1 MNNTFIY
8 KSNLKK
14 VMKHTVRVSIILVIA
29 FLFSQLIGLGIIT
42 KYIDVEQTQITGEIE
57 VKGLPYDLPRPE
69 AEGGGTAVA
78 TIASAILVG
87 TIVIFLIMKF
97 GEVLWWKIWFF
108 GAVSFALLFAFGAFI
123 PRLYAALLAV
133 TFAAIKI
140 FKPNI
145 YVHNIKELY
154 NYV

>member
-1 MNNTFIY
+1 
-8 KSNLKK
+8 
-14 VMKHTVRVSIILVIA
+14 MKHTVRVSIILVIA

-87 TIVIFLIMKF
+87 TILIFLIMKF
-97 GEVLWWKIWFF
+97 G
-108 GAVSFALLFAFGAFI
+108 
-123 PRLYAALLAV
+123 
-133 TFAAIKI
+133 
-140 FKPNI
+140 
-145 YVHNIKELY
+145 
-154 NYV
+154 